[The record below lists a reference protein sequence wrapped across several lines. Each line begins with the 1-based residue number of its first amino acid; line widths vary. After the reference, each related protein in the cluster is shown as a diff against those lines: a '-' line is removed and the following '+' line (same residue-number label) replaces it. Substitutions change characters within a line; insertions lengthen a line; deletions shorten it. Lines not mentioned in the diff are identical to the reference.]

1 MSKNEYSRKF
11 YEFIKSNHIIVGS
24 VKNNEIELFKQEK
37 IYDVLF
43 ISQFRNKIEN
53 YYNTNNNIGS
63 MRTID
68 SGTAYLLRILNE
80 LYDEYKTKIAIS
92 LVSNRD
98 DKKYKIDKSFIE
110 DEKTFLA
117 EV

>member
-1 MSKNEYSRKF
+1 
-11 YEFIKSNHIIVGS
+11 
-24 VKNNEIELFKQEK
+24 
-37 IYDVLF
+37 
-43 ISQFRNKIEN
+43 
-53 YYNTNNNIGS
+53 

-110 DEKTFLA
+110 DEKNFLA